1 MKLYIFITI
10 VFMPITQAWA
20 QNDKIIYYKACTE
33 AKNFYAFS
41 GDTVVF
47 NCDSIRLL
55 NAKAYGILEESY
67 SRLYKI
73 SNELINK
80 TDSAGLIYKNLYE
93 EKTRDYNI
101 LKANFGDFRINT
113 ENHILATDS
122 NVLAIKKNAIDAK
135 TQLFKAESSITKGI
149 EDIRAYESGKIWVY
163 LKAGTIGFLAA
174 TAIMLPV
181 ILTK

>member
-1 MKLYIFITI
+1 MQPAL
-10 VFMPITQAWA
+10 A
-20 QNDKIIYYKACTE
+20 QNKNFKYYKACNE
-33 AKNFYAFS
+33 AKNFYALS

-55 NAKAYGILEESY
+55 NAWAYGTLEESY
-67 SRLYKI
+67 SRLYKTSI
-73 SNELINK
+73 ELVNK

-93 EKTRDYNI
+93 GKTRDYNN
-101 LKANFGDFRINT
+101 LKASYDNFRINT

-135 TQLFKAESSITKGI
+135 TQLFNADSSITKGI
-149 EDIRAYESGKIWVY
+149 ADIRAYESGKTWVY
-163 LKAGTIGFLAA
+163 VKAGTIGFLAA